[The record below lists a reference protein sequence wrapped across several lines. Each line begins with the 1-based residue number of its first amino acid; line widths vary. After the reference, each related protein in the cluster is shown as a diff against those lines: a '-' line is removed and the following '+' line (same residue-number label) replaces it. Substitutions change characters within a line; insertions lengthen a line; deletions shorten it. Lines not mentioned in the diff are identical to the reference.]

1 MPVGL
6 ISQLHMRV
14 FRLAAFRRFSSASR
28 ETVSLE
34 ECRGLHGPARGFAI
48 ALIVQA
54 LTWFVSVSCSRD
66 RCVVLQQ
73 FLVYAYAVMHSSYLH
88 GCVYVLASD
97 GRGCIGKGVKH
108 SVQIT
113 TFLHL

>member
-34 ECRGLHGPARGFAI
+34 EYRGAHGPARCRAA
-48 ALIVQA
+48 ALIVQV

-66 RCVVLQQ
+66 SCVVLQP
-73 FLVYAYAVMHSSYLH
+73 LL
-88 GCVYVLASD
+88 L
-97 GRGCIGKGVKH
+97 
-108 SVQIT
+108 
-113 TFLHL
+113 